1 MHITVKVQTS
11 HQRRRKENGKMKIEK
26 GGQAGPSA
34 AAVLWVIF
42 PCISRWEKKRGYA
55 ELGEGTHC

>member
-1 MHITVKVQTS
+1 
-11 HQRRRKENGKMKIEK
+11 MKIEK
-26 GGQAGPSA
+26 QGQAGPSA

-42 PCISRWEKKRGYA
+42 PCISRWEKKSGHS